1 MPYYQKKSSGKKAV
15 ISLLCSDINAGA
27 YTITRL
33 RSFLTFVLLATM
45 ATFCYA
51 SPKASAS
58 YSHYL
63 AESQYNRQV
72 AQQIDQAVYYLQFR
86 INEHKQFNSDYPLAI
101 VLAVDDTAISHDP
114 EPLSKISQ
122 QKDIDPSVSLPVI
135 PTLKLY
141 RFAIENDVNVFFVSG
156 RAEGQ
161 REHTIKQLKNAGYT
175 QWKKIYLKPEDST
188 DDEATYKQAVRQ
200 QIQQAGY
207 DITENIGAHLD
218 DIKGGGADMAYKL
231 STPQYS

>member
-1 MPYYQKKSSGKKAV
+1 
-15 ISLLCSDINAGA
+15 
-27 YTITRL
+27 
-33 RSFLTFVLLATM
+33 M
-45 ATFCYA
+45 ATIGYA
-51 SPKASAS
+51 SPQASTS

-63 AESQYNRQV
+63 AESKYNRQL

-86 INEHKQFNSDYPLAI
+86 INEHKQFDSDYPLAI

-114 EPLSKISQ
+114 EPLSKIAQ

-156 RAEGQ
+156 RPESQ
-161 REHTIKQLKNAGYT
+161 REQTIKQLKNAGYT
-175 QWKKIYLKPEDST
+175 QWQKIYLKPEDSS
-188 DDEATYKQAVRQ
+188 DDEATYKQAIRQ
-200 QIQQAGY
+200 AIQDAGY
-207 DITENIGAHLD
+207 DITENIGAHLN